1 MCKLDNTGSFDLTE
15 LYFHGDVPNY
25 VPDRSKKTKRDRYIE
40 SDEAVQEMYEFINNV
55 ILFDIPAEFKGKGQ

>member
-1 MCKLDNTGSFDLTE
+1 MTDQMT
-15 LYFHGDVPNY
+15 
-25 VPDRSKKTKRDRYIE
+25 DRLYIE